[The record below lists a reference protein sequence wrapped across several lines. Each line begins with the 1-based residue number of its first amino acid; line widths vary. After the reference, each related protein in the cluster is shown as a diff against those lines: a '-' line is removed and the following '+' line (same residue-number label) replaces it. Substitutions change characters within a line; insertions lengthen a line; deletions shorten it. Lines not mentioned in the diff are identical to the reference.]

1 MYMCIVLLY
10 VHICAY
16 LCMYVSVLCACVCI
30 CVCVCMNVCICACV
44 CVCVCTCVCAAAGS
58 VRTLNLFQVL
68 LPRRKAPGEVGS
80 CSPKEHRPPAHM
92 VPAAS
97 IPTVTIKHNRVLANG
112 TEMLGRLD
120 LPMEAESRVP
130 TPAHHRSDPELLLPL
145 GPLAC
150 LTQCHSPRGWLRV
163 GVEMGSCLPRSHFP
177 VGVGVPG
184 QAVARSFLTAHSHCD
199 L

>member
-1 MYMCIVLLY
+1 MCIVLLY

-120 LPMEAESRVP
+120 LPMEAESRGP
-130 TPAHHRSDPELLLPL
+130 HSCTPSLRPRAPPATGPL
-145 GPLAC
+145 GLSHSVPLPKRVAQGGGGDGVMPSPFT
-150 LTQCHSPRGWLRV
+150 LPRGGGGPWP
-163 GVEMGSCLPRSHFP
+163 GSSK
-177 VGVGVPG
+177 VVP
-184 QAVARSFLTAHSHCD
+184 HST
-199 L
+199 LSL